1 MSERE
6 RLGVWNPIEE
16 LTYSQEGLDTI
27 SQDLRGKINEEY
39 GNLERQLEELD
50 KDNRAL
56 LDSNLELIKELDEA
70 REVIKR
76 VEDLATGYY
85 CQKSEY
91 EQSVEI
97 PYWDIIF
104 ALNIKEQDK

>member
-70 REVIKR
+70 REAICIHVREHMDTAGIENDDDAVIYFKKTFN
-76 VEDLATGYY
+76 EENY
-85 CQKSEY
+85 
-91 EQSVEI
+91 
-97 PYWDIIF
+97 
-104 ALNIKEQDK
+104 N